1 MGKVIFWIVII
12 FAALL
17 VLRMYNMRQQK
28 KKAAREAQ
36 ATPGKAQAM
45 VRCAGCGVYLPRSEA
60 LLIDGTL
67 RCHDK
72 GCSQLP
78 RDA

>member
-12 FAALL
+12 FAVLL

-28 KKAAREAQ
+28 KKAKGDAQ
-36 ATPGKAQAM
+36 ATAGKAQSM
-45 VRCAGCGVYLPRSEA
+45 VRCARCGVYLPRSEA
-60 LLIDGTL
+60 LLVDGTL

-72 GCSQLP
+72 DC
-78 RDA
+78 A